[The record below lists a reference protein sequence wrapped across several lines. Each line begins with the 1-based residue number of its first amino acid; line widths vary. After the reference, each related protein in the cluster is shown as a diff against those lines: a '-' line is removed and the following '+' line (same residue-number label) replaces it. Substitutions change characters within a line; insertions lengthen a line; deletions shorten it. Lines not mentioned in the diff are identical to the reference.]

1 MGRCELGCRIPFP
14 SPSYDSRSVLA
25 VKGSLR
31 RAKRA
36 PLTAPG
42 RSEAHNLYEGKGIRG
57 TSHLSTISASAPQ
70 SAFHRSTVLKCGR
83 LLARSWP
90 VPPTR
95 NPEEPKETHLRQAIG
110 YAAQHGVEWVIL
122 TNGAVWNVYRM
133 RFEQPVRNDLVFT
146 FDLSNASARD
156 RELLDRLFLL
166 SKEGM
171 AKSAIEEFQ
180 RKKDACNPFLVGATL
195 LSEPVVTVLRRELR
209 RNSPGAKI
217 DPAELRSVLK
227 EEVLKRE
234 VVEGEQA
241 QSAMGRIRRAS
252 ARSLRKQKKKES
264 ATGTAASPED
274 LPGESDSIVPQAS
287 HEE

>member
-25 VKGSLR
+25 VKGSLL

-95 NPEEPKETHLRQAIG
+95 NPEEPSFIDPGCFRH
-110 YAAQHGVEWVIL
+110 
-122 TNGAVWNVYRM
+122 
-133 RFEQPVRNDLVFT
+133 
-146 FDLSNASARD
+146 
-156 RELLDRLFLL
+156 LL
-166 SKEGM
+166 SSSK
-171 AKSAIEEFQ
+171 AAYKSYSPRRAREPSAEAARKTVRSRPKSGAHRKQSRSWSGAQ
-180 RKKDACNPFLVGATL
+180 RA
-195 LSEPVVTVLRRELR
+195 
-209 RNSPGAKI
+209 
-217 DPAELRSVLK
+217 
-227 EEVLKRE
+227 
-234 VVEGEQA
+234 
-241 QSAMGRIRRAS
+241 IRRGRSSDADCQIGIVSKVTRS
-252 ARSLRKQKKKES
+252 ADPEKPLPFSRSTCLVWG
-264 ATGTAASPED
+264 GTEGQRSSSSSSSSSSSRNGVLSPAADPRQPGRF
-274 LPGESDSIVPQAS
+274 LPNRRA
-287 HEE
+287 

>member
-95 NPEEPKETHLRQAIG
+95 NPEEPTLLTRESSILKLHSRSQGPIVLKG
-110 YAAQHGVEWVIL
+110 YFCSNLGGTPTQLAAPSCEGRGMLSHRHPKTAPCVNRLSLLFAGCR
-122 TNGAVWNVYRM
+122 NGDGAQGQVRAVLL
-133 RFEQPVRNDLVFT
+133 DCD
-146 FDLSNASARD
+146 FDQS
-156 RELLDRLFLL
+156 LLDRRF
-166 SKEGM
+166 
-171 AKSAIEEFQ
+171 
-180 RKKDACNPFLVGATL
+180 N
-195 LSEPVVTVLRRELR
+195 
-209 RNSPGAKI
+209 
-217 DPAELRSVLK
+217 
-227 EEVLKRE
+227 
-234 VVEGEQA
+234 QA
-241 QSAMGRIRRAS
+241 
-252 ARSLRKQKKKES
+252 
-264 ATGTAASPED
+264 
-274 LPGESDSIVPQAS
+274 GESRIVPKPARYGTSDVRQAS
-287 HEE
+287 SLTHARVQRY

>member
-1 MGRCELGCRIPFP
+1 MLGSSGFLVGRCELGCRIPFP

-95 NPEEPKETHLRQAIG
+95 NPEEPLVKKTAQRAVKLG
-110 YAAQHGVEWVIL
+110 Y
-122 TNGAVWNVYRM
+122 GA
-133 RFEQPVRNDLVFT
+133 
-146 FDLSNASARD
+146 D
-156 RELLDRLFLL
+156 RESRRHTF
-166 SKEGM
+166 
-171 AKSAIEEFQ
+171 
-180 RKKDACNPFLVGATL
+180 
-195 LSEPVVTVLRRELR
+195 LRR
-209 RNSPGAKI
+209 
-217 DPAELRSVLK
+217 PAFALVLAGLVISRSSS
-227 EEVLKRE
+227 
-234 VVEGEQA
+234 
-241 QSAMGRIRRAS
+241 SAGR
-252 ARSLRKQKKKES
+252 L
-264 ATGTAASPED
+264 
-274 LPGESDSIVPQAS
+274 LPSRYSSYAFAMCRWTFGSWSS
-287 HEE
+287 R